1 MSSKENYFSTK
12 KYGRFNCIYFL
23 GFKLYCFTLSLSL
36 SDMSQLFSTHQNLNK
51 TRWVSL
57 HSNTLCGLM

>member
-36 SDMSQLFSTHQNLNK
+36 SLRYVTVIFYASKFE
-51 TRWVSL
+51 
-57 HSNTLCGLM
+57 

>member
-36 SDMSQLFSTHQNLNK
+36 RYVTVIFYASKFE
-51 TRWVSL
+51 
-57 HSNTLCGLM
+57 